1 MGHYR
6 NKECKHLRKRN
17 YEMSYQNVTL
27 LGRIGTDIELRDH
40 NGQSVANFSL
50 ATEKTW
56 NDKNKGKQSK
66 TSWHNITVW
75 GGLTK
80 VLDYVSKGS
89 QIFLEGELD
98 YQEYEKDGVKKY
110 ITKINAKNIR
120 LVDNKKNESTE
131 IPV

>member
-1 MGHYR
+1 
-6 NKECKHLRKRN
+6 
-17 YEMSYQNVTL
+17 MSYQNVTL

-50 ATEKTW
+50 ATTKTW
-56 NDKNKGKQSK
+56 NDKNKGKQEK

-80 VLDYVSKGS
+80 VLDYVQKGS
-89 QIFLEGELD
+89 QIFLEGEID

-120 LVDNKKNESTE
+120 LVDNKKNEQSE